1 MCTVTVWHRRGC
13 GPCEAVIRDVVPELR
28 EEGVEVVLMDV
39 HRHPCAARDAR
50 IAYLPTL
57 VAEGDGP
64 RVTCRGYPDERAVRA
79 LVADG
84 WRDGT
89 SEP

>member
-1 MCTVTVWHRRGC
+1 MTVWHRRGC
-13 GPCEAVIRDVVPELR
+13 GPCEAVIRDVVPTLC
-28 EEGVEVVLMDV
+28 EEGCEVVLMDV
-39 HRHPCAARDAR
+39 ERHSCAARDAR

-64 RVTCRGYPDERAVRA
+64 RVTCRGYPSEEATRA
-79 LVADG
+79 LLGDAAD
-84 WRDGT
+84 T

>member
-1 MCTVTVWHRRGC
+1 MRTVTVWHRVGC

-39 HRHPCAARDAR
+39 ERHPCAARDAR

-64 RVTCRGYPDERAVRA
+64 RVTCRGYPTEEATRA
-79 LVADG
+79 LLGDAAD
-84 WRDGT
+84 T
-89 SEP
+89 SKP

>member
-1 MCTVTVWHRRGC
+1 MRTVTVWHRRGC
-13 GPCEAVIRDVVPELR
+13 GPCEAVIRYVVPELR
-28 EEGVEVVLMDV
+28 EEGCEVVLMDV
-39 HRHPCAARDAR
+39 SRHPCAARDAR

-64 RVTCRGYPDERAVRA
+64 RVTCRGYPSEEATRA
-79 LVADG
+79 LLGDAAD
-84 WRDGT
+84 T